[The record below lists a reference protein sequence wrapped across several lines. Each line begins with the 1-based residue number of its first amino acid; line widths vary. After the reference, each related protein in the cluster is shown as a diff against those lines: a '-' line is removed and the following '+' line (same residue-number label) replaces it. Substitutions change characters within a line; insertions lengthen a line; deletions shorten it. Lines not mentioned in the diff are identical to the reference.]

1 MKWIYRLAF
10 IVFCLSVMYFLGP
23 APKQPKYEPTL
34 PTVPTEAAAL
44 EKYVSEIESK
54 HHVKPDN
61 EARIVW
67 ADSSRKKTKYAI
79 VYLHGF
85 SATQE
90 EGNPVHRHFAKKLGC
105 NLYLS
110 RLAEHGIDT
119 TDALINYTCD
129 KLWQSA
135 KEALAIGLSLGDS
148 VILMGTSTGGT
159 LNLMMAAQYPQ
170 IKAIINMSPNI
181 AINDPNAWILNNPW
195 GITIARI
202 VKNGTDN
209 VIEGQSNEFQKYWNT
224 RYRLEAAC
232 ELQQLVETSMNN
244 DTYKKVTIPVLN
256 LYYYKDEENQD
267 KVVKVEAIKA
277 MHEQLA
283 SKRKVIKAMP
293 NVGDHVMGSP
303 IKSKDVEG
311 VKVAIEEF
319 LIEIL

>member
-1 MKWIYRLAF
+1 
-10 IVFCLSVMYFLGP
+10 
-23 APKQPKYEPTL
+23 
-34 PTVPTEAAAL
+34 
-44 EKYVSEIESK
+44 
-54 HHVKPDN
+54 
-61 EARIVW
+61 
-67 ADSSRKKTKYAI
+67 
-79 VYLHGF
+79 
-85 SATQE
+85 
-90 EGNPVHRHFAKKLGC
+90 
-105 NLYLS
+105 
-110 RLAEHGIDT
+110 
-119 TDALINYTCD
+119 
-129 KLWQSA
+129 
-135 KEALAIGLSLGDS
+135 
-148 VILMGTSTGGT
+148 
-159 LNLMMAAQYPQ
+159 
-170 IKAIINMSPNI
+170 MSPNI